1 VGRPGAAVSAPI
13 ATGQVPIGVNGGESF
28 RYRAARPD
36 GTMELGELRAASR
49 EGAITVLGGRGLF
62 PIEVAARPAVRARR
76 ARLSP
81 SELALGLRVLATLL
95 EAGLPMTRALGAFE
109 DLAPPAWRTGLAPMR
124 DQVREGQSLG
134 AALARSPLEIP
145 PLVVGIIQAGEA
157 GSGVAA
163 AVRGAAELTEHAAA
177 LRTTIRAALTYP
189 VILACAGAASV
200 GLLVEVVLPRFALI
214 LTDLGQALPPTTR
227 FVIDAAAFL
236 RVAALPAIGIF
247 AALGLLWR
255 QWTASEAG
263 RVRWHAYLLTLPG
276 VGTVRRAAATSRGCS
291 AAAALLHSGVPI
303 AGALRHAAT
312 ATGDAAIAARLL
324 AARER
329 VVAGQ
334 RISRALEAT
343 DALTPTAVRLVG
355 AGEETGRLAEL
366 LEHAARIE
374 RERAQDIT
382 RAAVRLLEPG
392 LILVFGALVALVAA
406 ALLQAVYSVRPGG

>member
-1 VGRPGAAVSAPI
+1 VGRAGAAVSAPI
-13 ATGQVPIGVNGGESF
+13 ATQVSTGVNGGESF

-36 GTMELGELRAASR
+36 GTMELGELRAPSR

-81 SELALGLRVLATLL
+81 SELALGLRVLASLL

-145 PLVVGIIQAGEA
+145 PLVIGIIQAGEA

-163 AVRGAAELTEHAAA
+163 AVRSAAELTEHAAA

-236 RVAALPAIGIF
+236 RVAALPGIGIF

-255 QWTASEAG
+255 QWTVSEAG

-276 VGTVRRAAATSRGCS
+276 IGTVRRAAATSRACS

-324 AARER
+324 TARER

-374 RERAQDIT
+374 REQAQDIT

>member
-1 VGRPGAAVSAPI
+1 VSAPI
-13 ATGQVPIGVNGGESF
+13 VTGQVPTTGINGVESF

-36 GTMELGELRAASR
+36 GTMELGELRAPSR
-49 EGAITVLGGRGLF
+49 EGAITVLGARGLF
-62 PIEVAARPAVRARR
+62 PIEVAARPPVRARR

-81 SELALGLRVLATLL
+81 SELALGLRVLASLL

-109 DLAPPAWRTGLAPMR
+109 DLAPPAWRTGLAPLR
-124 DQVREGQSLG
+124 DQVREGQSL
-134 AALARSPLEIP
+134 AAGLARSPLEIP
-145 PLVVGIIQAGEA
+145 PLVIGIIQAGEA

-163 AVRGAAELTEHAAA
+163 AVRSAAELTEHAAA
-177 LRTTIRAALTYP
+177 LRATIRAALTYP

-200 GLLVEVVLPRFALI
+200 ALLVGIVLPRFALI

-236 RVAALPAIGIF
+236 RVAALPAIGTF
-247 AALGLLWR
+247 AALGILWR
-255 QWTASEAG
+255 QWTETDAG

-276 VGTVRRAAATSRGCS
+276 VGAVRRAGATSRACS

-303 AGALRHAAT
+303 AGALRHAAA

-406 ALLQAVYSVRPGG
+406 ALLQAVYSVRPGA